1 MFRPQL
7 AVPLNPRQLPKYV
20 ENDGYWMEQKL
31 DGVRMAIEVDNGHI
45 QGWGRRDNETTIP
58 REIRDVLSALN
69 GRWVFDGEYIG
80 GVFWC
85 FDLMVEAGNTNISE
99 TSPYTDR
106 RVALEAAA
114 PILVG
119 ATDKFRVLRTHRT
132 TAEKA
137 ELVTKCIKNNA
148 EGVMVKD
155 ILAPYWQGKRSP
167 KMMKAKFVDTID
179 CVVTEVGREGKRSV
193 EISLF
198 DNGQLKVVGAC
209 TVTDRWLAQLQVGD
223 VIEVKYLYATKDHRI
238 YQPSFL
244 KRRDDKKPEECSFGQ
259 MKYANKTVFE

>member
-1 MFRPQL
+1 MFKPQL

-20 ENDGYWMEQKL
+20 TNDDYWMEQKL
-31 DGVRMAIEVDNGHI
+31 DGVRMAIVVDNGHVI
-45 QGWGRRDNETTIP
+45 GWGRRDNEAQVP
-58 REIRDVLSALN
+58 REIREVLTRLN

-85 FDLMVEAGNTNISE
+85 FDLLAPASGINED
-99 TSPYTDR
+99 SPYTDR

-114 PILVG
+114 PVLTG
-119 ATDKFRVLRTHRT
+119 TTDKFKVLRTHRT
-132 TAEKA
+132 VAEKA
-137 ELVTKCIKNNA
+137 DLVTKCIQNNA
-148 EGVMVKD
+148 EGVMVKQ
-155 ILAPYWQGKRSP
+155 IFAPYWQGKRSP

-198 DNGQLKVVGAC
+198 DNGQLKSVGAC

-244 KRRDDKKPEECSFGQ
+244 KRRDDKKPEECTFGQ
-259 MKYANKTVFE
+259 MKYTNRQVFD